1 MDMLINLIVTII
13 SQCILISNHP
23 VVLLNIYNFVNYTS
37 IKLEKIKIINA
48 LNIQDL

>member
-1 MDMLINLIVTII
+1 MLINLIVTII

-23 VVLLNIYNFVNYTS
+23 VVLFKYIQFCQLHLN
-37 IKLEKIKIINA
+37 KAGKIKIINT